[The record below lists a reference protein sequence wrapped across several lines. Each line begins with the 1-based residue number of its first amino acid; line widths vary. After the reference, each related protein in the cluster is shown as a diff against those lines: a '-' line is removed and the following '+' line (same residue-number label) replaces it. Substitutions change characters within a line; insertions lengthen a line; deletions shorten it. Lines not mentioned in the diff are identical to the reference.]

1 MLGAPDGQAVE
12 RVVVDH
18 GGHGGEG
25 LAELAQ
31 DERLLLPRRRRS
43 PLDPHMHEAA
53 G

>member
-31 DERLLLPRRRRS
+31 DERLLLPRRRS